1 MFTVYLVMVPPVG
14 GLNEISIVVAALPF
28 CLRFVGGGN
37 IVLYTV
43 SGGLTNEM
51 DCV

>member
-1 MFTVYLVMVPPVG
+1 MVAPVG

-37 IVLYTV
+37 IVLYALIV
-43 SGGLTNEM
+43 DANEM